1 MPRNTT
7 MMEERAYAV
16 VKEHGAMNTRE
27 ILEKINRWT
36 NYNGTLSQKGYS
48 MHQLA
53 QKLRVS
59 PFFLSLGVD
68 KMPTLDIGS
77 KATTDILKYDIY
89 PVELVV
95 KEKMAIVEAGGS
107 LSTPVDKMPRF
118 FKKEWVKQGGKL

>member
-1 MPRNTT
+1 MPRNST
-7 MMEERAYAV
+7 MMEERAYATLL
-16 VKEHGAMNTRE
+16 KHGPLNTRE
-27 ILEKINRWT
+27 ILDKINNWT
-36 NYNGTLSQKGYS
+36 CYNGTLSQKGYS

-59 PFFLSLGVD
+59 PFFLSMGYE

-77 KATTDILKYDIY
+77 SSTTDVLKYDLY

-95 KEKMAIVEAGGS
+95 QEKLAIIEGGGT
-107 LSTPVDKMPRF
+107 LSTPVSKMPRF